1 MPGNK
6 LKLLAPSEAATL
18 LGVSPI
24 TVSKW
29 ARKGLLQAHVTLGGH
44 RRFTYSEISRFASE
58 QGMTLFMPTD
68 APQRVLVVEDDQQF
82 AGFLREALMIPDS
95 EIEVLIAED
104 GFEAGRMVQKFH
116 PHIVLLDIMLPG
128 IDGFSVCRQLRAD
141 PELKQVRVI
150 AMTGYFSRENVERI
164 LAAGAEVCL
173 EKPFTRAQLLE
184 ALGPGLGFGVASP
197 PLTLAEP

>member
-24 TVSKW
+24 TLSKW
-29 ARKGLLQAHVTLGGH
+29 ARKGLLHAHVTLGGH
-44 RRFTYSEISRFASE
+44 RRFTYNEISRFADE
-58 QGMTLFMPTD
+58 RGLTLFLPED
-68 APQRVLVVEDDQQF
+68 VPRRVLVVEDDQQF
-82 AGFLREALMIPDS
+82 SGFLKEALMTLDA
-95 EIEVLIAED
+95 EMEVLIAED
-104 GFEAGRMVQKFH
+104 GFEAGRMVQKLH

-128 IDGFSVCRQLRAD
+128 MDGFSVCRQLRAD

-150 AMTGYFSRENVERI
+150 AMTGYFSRENIERI

-184 ALGPGLGFGVASP
+184 ALESGLDSEAGPS
-197 PLTLAEP
+197 PLTLIES